1 MRPRDIALSIATLLT
16 PLACATAGGEV
27 ASVGPQTPHL
37 LPPGAVQGPYVQGGT
52 IFLARLDQPVDTYY
66 TPPGK
71 RFTASVTTPLRGS
84 DGRVLVPVGAK
95 VRGTLASVGDQD
107 IPLLRVQLDS
117 IDTVAGTL
125 PLLASVLGAQHYG
138 WMGPPTPGPYASYL
152 YSYGF
157 SDYGTAASS
166 TVTSGPGQPVEG
178 RTLMQ
183 PREIDVPTGALMQL
197 QLVEPLVLP
206 GARLAP

>member
-1 MRPRDIALSIATLLT
+1 MRPRDISLSMAILLT
-16 PLACATAGGEV
+16 PLACATGGGEV

-52 IFLARLDQPVDTYY
+52 IFWARLDQPVDTYY

-71 RFTASVTTPLRGS
+71 HFTATVTTPLRGP

-107 IPLLRVQLDS
+107 MPLVRVQLDS
-117 IDTVAGTL
+117 IDTIAGTL
-125 PLLASVLGAQHYG
+125 PLRASVLGAQHYS
-138 WMGPPTPGPYASYL
+138 WTGPPTPTPYASYV

-157 SDYGTAASS
+157 SNYGADTSS
-166 TVTSGPGQPVEG
+166 SVTSGPGQPVEG

-183 PREIDVPTGALMQL
+183 PREIDLPTGAQMQL